1 VISQIEAKWLRRDD
15 AVTDVLRAPQALAS
29 GLADRCLCVC
39 CIVASTCSLIS
50 VAHVRTTVS
59 RDEAERKG
67 RFDEES

>member
-1 VISQIEAKWLRRDD
+1 
-15 AVTDVLRAPQALAS
+15 VTDVLRAPQALAS